1 MCACKMRVSLS
12 ELDHWFEYIL
22 AGKPY
27 HGEAINPKNLSLF
40 ESLIGVGEVY
50 LLLVMRLAWSP
61 SWLNT
66 C

>member
-1 MCACKMRVSLS
+1 MKMRVSLS
-12 ELDHWFEYIL
+12 ELDRWFEYIL

-40 ESLIGVGEVY
+40 ENLIGVGKVH
-50 LLLVMRLAWSP
+50 LP
-61 SWLNT
+61 SGCAPDFKTHLDS